1 MWQDMDMAKRP
12 RDLNQLA
19 KLVVD
24 IASGE
29 VEDTVSLK
37 MKAPDAVRGRS
48 GGLKGGAER
57 ARSLTPDARADIA
70 RVAANARW
78 KKS

>member
-1 MWQDMDMAKRP
+1 MAKRP

-24 IASGE
+24 IAAGDA
-29 VEDTVSLK
+29 EDTDSAK
-37 MKAPDAVRGRS
+37 MKAPETSRGRS
-48 GGLKGGAER
+48 SGPKGGKSR
-57 ARSLTPDARADIA
+57 ALTLSPEQRSDIA
-70 RVAANARW
+70 RTAAQARW